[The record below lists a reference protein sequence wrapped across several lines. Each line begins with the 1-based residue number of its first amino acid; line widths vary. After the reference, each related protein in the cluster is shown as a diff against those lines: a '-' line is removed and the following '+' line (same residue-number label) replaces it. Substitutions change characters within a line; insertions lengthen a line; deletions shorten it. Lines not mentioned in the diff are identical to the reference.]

1 VPSSEIV
8 EYLKRALEVGF
19 MSNAKNNLKR
29 PADGGPDLAF
39 ISPPVLAWALKRS
52 TLSRDFVAGK
62 LKVSPEQ
69 IKEWERSD
77 SSSPPFIKAQALAKL
92 LHIPF
97 GFLFLKEEPAADLPL
112 PDFRGYDRSYRAST
126 DLLELLND
134 ILIKQDWYRD
144 HVKESSSRPLTF
156 VGSFDPDDSIADVA
170 ADIRLRLGI
179 TQQLRQSVSSWG
191 EYLATFTRQTEEAGI
206 LVMRSGVVGNLSRR
220 KLKVDELQG
229 FAMADPLA
237 PIVFVNSADF
247 KASQVFTLAHE
258 LAHIWIGQSAL
269 ANASELESGHDRIES
284 FCNRTAAEVL
294 VPQNE
299 FLNAWRHDAAAP
311 EVRVS
316 HVARQFW
323 VSTLVSLRRARE
335 LGQISD
341 PDFQRIKTQ
350 EQQRRRAVKSSG
362 GDYYRNVIARM
373 SARLTNAVLGDVNN
387 GKLPLRDAARLLGMK
402 VPTLVRFA
410 ETWK

>member
-1 VPSSEIV
+1 MDRQKID
-8 EYLKRALEVGF
+8 LKKPTD
-19 MSNAKNNLKR
+19 N
-29 PADGGPDLAF
+29 GPDLAF
-39 ISPPVLAWALKRS
+39 ISQPVLTWALKRS
-52 TLSRDFVAGK
+52 GLSHDFVAGK
-62 LKVSPEQ
+62 LKVDSQQ
-69 IKEWERSD
+69 IEEWGQEGGAF
-77 SSSPPFIKAQALAKL
+77 PPFTKAQLLAKL

-97 GFLFLKEEPAADLPL
+97 GFFFLERPPSADLPL
-112 PDFRGYDRSYRAST
+112 PDFRGFDRSYQPSG

-144 HVKESSSRPLTF
+144 HVRESSAGPLKF
-156 VGSFDPDDSIADVA
+156 VDSFGTADSIVDVA

-179 TQQLRQSVSSWG
+179 TQRLRQSVSSWG

-206 LVMRSGVVGNLSRR
+206 LVMRSGVVANLTQR
-220 KLKVDELQG
+220 KLRVDELQG
-229 FAMADPLA
+229 FAIADPIA

-269 ANASELESGHDRIES
+269 ANPDELESGHNRIES
-284 FCNRTAAEVL
+284 FCNRVAAEVL
-294 VPQNE
+294 VPREE
-299 FLNAWRHDAAAP
+299 FLNAWRHDATTP
-311 EVRVS
+311 EMRIS
-316 HVARQFW
+316 RIARQFW
-323 VSTLVSLRRARE
+323 VSTLVTLRRAHE
-335 LGQISD
+335 LGQVSD
-341 PDFQRIKTQ
+341 ADFQRIKTQ
-350 EQQRRRAVKSSG
+350 EQQRRRTVKSSG

-373 SARLTNAVLGDVNN
+373 SARLTNAVLSDVNN